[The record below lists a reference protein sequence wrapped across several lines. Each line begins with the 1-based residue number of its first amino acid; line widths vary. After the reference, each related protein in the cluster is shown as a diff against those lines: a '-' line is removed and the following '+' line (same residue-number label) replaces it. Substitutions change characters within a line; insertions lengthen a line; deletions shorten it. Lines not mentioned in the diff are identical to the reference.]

1 MLTLDLK
8 IGELAAA
15 HERFLDTLFTEAE
28 TAVRDFAAETLPEL
42 VKAVGPETEG
52 QGKGAIIADLFKVVT
67 PVKPQN
73 ESKVIINPNSVRW
86 LMSRRRYHGKVR
98 RALKSKHPVR
108 LADFNSYRDQKFK
121 NIGIAGS
128 GYAAAAREL
137 GVALPGW
144 MMNQREGEGTVG
156 LERRG
161 RTGLS
166 LSVINAVEW
175 VYWLPDTRSKSGY
188 AVQRKAGRYYDHC
201 VKAWDR
207 AKGKF

>member
-8 IGELAAA
+8 IGDLAAA
-15 HERFLDTLFTEAE
+15 HERFLDALLEE
-28 TAVRDFAAETLPEL
+28 GERAVRDFAAETLPEL

-52 QGKGAIIADLFKVVT
+52 QGKAAIIADLFKVVV

-98 RALKSKHPVR
+98 RALKSRHPVR
-108 LADFNSYRDQKFK
+108 LADFNSYRDGKFK
-121 NIGIAGS
+121 NVGIAGS
-128 GYAAAAREL
+128 GYAAAGREL
-137 GVALPGW
+137 GVNLPAW
-144 MMNQREGEGTVG
+144 MTNQREGEGSVA

-166 LSVINAVEW
+166 LIVTNAVDW

-188 AVQRKAGRYYDHC
+188 AVQRRAGRYYDHA

-207 AKGKF
+207 AKRKF